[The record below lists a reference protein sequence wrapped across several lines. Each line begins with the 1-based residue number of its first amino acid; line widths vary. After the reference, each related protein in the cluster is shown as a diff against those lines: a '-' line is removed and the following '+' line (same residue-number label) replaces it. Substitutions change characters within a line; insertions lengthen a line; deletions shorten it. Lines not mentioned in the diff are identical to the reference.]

1 MEITKVNQ
9 ITDSL
14 KKYTYSGKDSDYIT
28 LTEWAN
34 GEGYDIDING
44 KLIRVQCKTSHEI
57 DLGVIEFSCR
67 SCRSNTQSNLRR
79 RYTVDEVDYFC
90 TYWNNMCYLVPINEC
105 SVSKKLRFIP
115 PKNNQKVGISYAKDY
130 ELPNQ
135 INLIKD

>member
-44 KLIRVQCKTSHEI
+44 KLITLSDSESEAI
-57 DLGVIEFSCR
+57 NYL
-67 SCRSNTQSNLRR
+67 TLALR
-79 RYTVDEVDYFC
+79 Y
-90 TYWNNMCYLVPINEC
+90 
-105 SVSKKLRFIP
+105 
-115 PKNNQKVGISYAKDY
+115 KNNG
-130 ELPNQ
+130 
-135 INLIKD
+135 

>member
-44 KLIRVQCKTSHEI
+44 RLITLSDSELEAI
-57 DLGVIEFSCR
+57 NYL
-67 SCRSNTQSNLRR
+67 TLALR
-79 RYTVDEVDYFC
+79 Y
-90 TYWNNMCYLVPINEC
+90 
-105 SVSKKLRFIP
+105 
-115 PKNNQKVGISYAKDY
+115 KNNG
-130 ELPNQ
+130 
-135 INLIKD
+135 